1 MSSRPD
7 PVPRVEQV
15 LARLE
20 SMGDPANVA
29 GMERFGI
36 RPRTRVLGISVTD
49 LRRLARGL
57 GTDHRLASGLWRS
70 GIHEARVLATMVDD
84 STRVTE
90 AQADRWV
97 RSLDSWDVCDQLC
110 SNLLSDTA
118 FAFDK
123 AVEWA
128 ARRRE
133 FEKRAGFALMAALT
147 VHAKDAPDRAFAR
160 FLPVIRREAGDDR
173 NFVKKAVNWALRQ
186 IGKRNE
192 RLHAKAIATA
202 ERIGRMDSRAARWIA
217 ADALRELRSDAV
229 TSRLARS
236 TRGRSRGRARAARP
250 S

>member
-1 MSSRPD
+1 MRPR
-7 PVPRVEQV
+7 PASVPQVAEV

-20 SMGDPANVA
+20 AMGDPANVA

-36 RPRTRVLGISVTD
+36 RPRSRVLGISVTD
-49 LRRLARGL
+49 LRRVAREL

-84 STRVTE
+84 PARVTE

-110 SNLLSDTA
+110 SNLLSDTG

-128 ARRRE
+128 GRKRE

-147 VHAKDAPDRAFAR
+147 VHAHDAPDRAFER
-160 FLPVIRREAGDDR
+160 FLPVIRREATDDR

-229 TSRLARS
+229 RSRLARS
-236 TRGRSRGRARAARP
+236 PSGRSTARGRAARR